1 MLFTSIYTH
10 WICQKKEHRTISNFY
25 NLLYRS
31 GESVMHGIHTDRFQ
45 LSPSVFANSTECP
58 GHHCYNN
65 NLPTGVQVSSPSAKL
80 FC

>member
-1 MLFTSIYTH
+1 M
-10 WICQKKEHRTISNFY
+10 
-25 NLLYRS
+25 LYRS

-65 NLPTGVQVSSPSAKL
+65 NLPTGVQVSSPSTKL